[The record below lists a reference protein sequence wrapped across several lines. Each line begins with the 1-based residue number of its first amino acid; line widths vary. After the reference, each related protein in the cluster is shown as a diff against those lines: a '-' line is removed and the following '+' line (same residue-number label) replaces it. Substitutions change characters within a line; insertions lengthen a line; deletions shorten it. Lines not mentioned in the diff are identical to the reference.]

1 MNFRRLILAVVVLA
15 ILGGVLYWSQ
25 RHKSSDENTKTSA
38 SASPSILK
46 LDQSAITQVT
56 LKKKDAEPITLAKA
70 AANKWQI
77 TEPKPLNADQD
88 AVSGMLSS
96 LSSLNADRVVEDKAA
111 DLNQYGFDHPAVE
124 VDIAEKGHSPQKLL
138 LGDDTPAGG
147 DVYAML
153 AGGAK
158 VFAIAS
164 YTKTSLDKNLN
175 DLRDK
180 RLLTVDPD
188 KVSKVEVV
196 KKGQDIEFSR
206 IKDGWEIL
214 KPKPLRADNFAV
226 DDLVRAVADGK
237 MDLSQADS
245 NDAAAKFAQAT
256 PIATA
261 KLTGDA
267 GIESLEIRKNKDD
280 YYAKSSAVDE
290 AYKVDMSLGQALDK
304 NLDDFRNKK
313 LFDFG
318 FQDPNKIELQSDAKT
333 WDFTHKGS
341 DWWSDGKKMDASG
354 VETLISKL
362 RDLAANKFVDTGFT
376 HPDVE
381 ATVTS
386 DDGKRVEKVE
396 ISKSGSTY
404 IARREG
410 DASLYAIDATSVTDL
425 TNSAASI
432 KPAVT
437 NK

>member
-1 MNFRRLILAVVVLA
+1 
-15 ILGGVLYWSQ
+15 
-25 RHKSSDENTKTSA
+25 
-38 SASPSILK
+38 
-46 LDQSAITQVT
+46 
-56 LKKKDAEPITLAKA
+56 
-70 AANKWQI
+70 
-77 TEPKPLNADQD
+77 
-88 AVSGMLSS
+88 
-96 LSSLNADRVVEDKAA
+96 
-111 DLNQYGFDHPAVE
+111 
-124 VDIAEKGHSPQKLL
+124 
-138 LGDDTPAGG
+138 
-147 DVYAML
+147 
-153 AGGAK
+153 
-158 VFAIAS
+158 
-164 YTKTSLDKNLN
+164 
-175 DLRDK
+175 
-180 RLLTVDPD
+180 
-188 KVSKVEVV
+188 
-196 KKGQDIEFSR
+196 
-206 IKDGWEIL
+206 
-214 KPKPLRADNFAV
+214 
-226 DDLVRAVADGK
+226 

-280 YYAKSSAVDE
+280 YYAKSSAVDG
-290 AYKVDMSLGQALDK
+290 AYKVDTSLGQALDK